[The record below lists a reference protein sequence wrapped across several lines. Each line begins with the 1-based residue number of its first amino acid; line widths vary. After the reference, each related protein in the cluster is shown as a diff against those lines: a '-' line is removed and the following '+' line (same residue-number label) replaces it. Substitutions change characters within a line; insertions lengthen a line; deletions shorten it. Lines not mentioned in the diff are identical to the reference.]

1 MFDLLRLL
9 LRHVAQFYRK
19 MTLCLS
25 LSRAIPTSVG
35 ADGSPFHMI
44 TIVLVQVC
52 LPFADFVTRLRHADI
67 YPCVFSLLFRW
78 GWSRKFGRRGCC
90 SLISPRHSSKKHYC
104 QNIARTKQASKRYV
118 LYAAGQKK
126 YVTVG
131 SGRYQGSYKRQHG
144 YLDCHKCRTL
154 R

>member
-1 MFDLLRLL
+1 MLLLRLL

-19 MTLCLS
+19 MILCLS

-52 LPFADFVTRLRHADI
+52 LPFADFVTRLRHADT
-67 YPCVFSLLFRW
+67 YLCVFSLLFRW

-90 SLISPRHSSKKHYC
+90 SLISPRHSSKKLYC
-104 QNIARTKQASKRYV
+104 QNIARTKQQASVMPCMLRARRSTSQKE
-118 LYAAGQKK
+118 AADTSA
-126 YVTVG
+126 VT
-131 SGRYQGSYKRQHG
+131 SGNMSI
-144 YLDCHKCRTL
+144 
-154 R
+154 